1 MKTTD
6 PEEIQAL
13 IKRGEFVIKEIEAL
27 YSLKKYRTLKKN
39 YYDKNEDFVNIKN
52 EDYNKDKPK
61 N

>member
-39 YYDKNEDFVNIKN
+39 YYDKNEDFVNI
-52 EDYNKDKPK
+52 
-61 N
+61 